1 LFHVKQ
7 SRIAAPSVSET
18 APTRAASSSKT
29 MQDLRYA
36 VRMLR
41 RNPGFT
47 ATAVLTLALGIGSN
61 AAIFSLVRAVLLPG
75 LPFPEPDRLVSI
87 EMRNARTGE
96 TAPGMNWRDAAD
108 FREQN
113 HSLEGLGLQGFAL
126 LNVSGGGR
134 PEALY
139 GARVSAG
146 LLRLLG
152 VQPRLGR
159 AFEDPEDLP
168 GSPHVILLSDGLWR
182 RRFAADPS
190 VVGKSI
196 SLSGV
201 GSQDWLVIG
210 VMPPGFN
217 FPIAIHTAAP
227 VTRQMA
233 FWIPLGM
240 DLRSE
245 GRERYSGMVVARLGR
260 GVTLARA
267 QAEME
272 GIAGRLS
279 RQYPATNADRGVRVI
294 RLADDVVGPAR
305 AGMLIVLAATGLV
318 VLIGCAN
325 IAGLLLVRAAARSRE
340 TAIRLALGASR
351 GRLVRQWTTEALLI
365 AALGGA
371 AGVLLAA
378 ASRRFVLSL
387 APPDLPDLETVR
399 INGLVL
405 AFTAVVSTLAGLL
418 FGVAPAWQSARSNPQ
433 TALAGGRGSLG
444 PRRGWGGLLV
454 AGEVALAVLLTIGAG
469 LLMKSFARLLAVDLG
484 YRPGHVLTA
493 VIASLPQERYP
504 DATAKVGF
512 YRRVLNE
519 VRAIPGVESAGA
531 AIGVPLSGNFPGRL
545 LRIEGAPAASAAASP
560 RAEIVPVSDGYLETI
575 GIPILRGRQWTPE
588 AVAAGHRL
596 ALVNEIAAAR
606 FWPSRDAIGKRLSID
621 AQPGQPW
628 LEVTGIV
635 KATREDS
642 PDKPPSPAIYLP
654 MEQGQPFFPQFLAVR
669 TAASP
674 GGFAE
679 PLRRAVARVD
689 KDQPVF
695 LVASMQSLIDT
706 ATSQRR
712 FGTVTLGIFAA
723 LALIL
728 AAAGI
733 YGVASYSV
741 ARRTQEIGVRMALGA
756 SRAHVARLILR
767 QGLGYA
773 AAGMVVGWCAAWPL
787 TRILASLLYGVTA
800 TDPATF
806 ATVPAIMLAVELAAC
821 YLPARRAMSV
831 DPVAALRTE

>member
-1 LFHVKQ
+1 
-7 SRIAAPSVSET
+7 
-18 APTRAASSSKT
+18 

-47 ATAVLTLALGIGSN
+47 ATAVLTLALGVGSN

-75 LPFPEPDRLVSI
+75 LPFPDPDRLVSL

-96 TAPGMNWRDAAD
+96 LAPGLNWRDAAD

-113 HSLEGLGLQGFAL
+113 LTLESFGMQRFAL
-126 LNVSGGGR
+126 LNFARDGR

-152 VQPRLGR
+152 VEPRLGR
-159 AFEDPEDLP
+159 AFEEPEDLP
-168 GSPHVILLSDGLWR
+168 GSPHVILLSDSLWR

-190 VVGKSI
+190 ILGKNI
-196 SLSGV
+196 SLVGF

-217 FPIAIHTAAP
+217 FPLTIPTSVNPA
-227 VTRQMA
+227 TRQMA
-233 FWIPLGM
+233 FWIPLGI
-240 DLRSE
+240 DVRRE
-245 GRERYSGMVVARLGR
+245 GRENFGGSVVARLGR

-267 QAEME
+267 QADLD
-272 GIAGRLS
+272 GIAARLG
-279 RQYPATNADRGVRVI
+279 RQYPATNADRGVRVVPLADSVLGRS
-294 RLADDVVGPAR
+294 RLA
-305 AGMLIVLAATGLV
+305 MLIVLAATGLV
-318 VLIGCAN
+318 VLIACAN

-340 TAIRLALGASR
+340 TAVRLALGASR

-371 AGVLLAA
+371 AGILLAA
-378 ASRRFVLSL
+378 ASRKFVLAL
-387 APPDLPDLETVR
+387 APPDLPGLERVR
-399 INGLVL
+399 IDVVVL
-405 AFTAVVSTLAGLL
+405 AFTAAVSTLAGLF

-433 TALAGGRGSLG
+433 TALAGGRGSVG
-444 PRRGWGGLLV
+444 PRRGWGALLV
-454 AGEVALAVLLTIGAG
+454 AGEVALAVLLTIAAG
-469 LLMKSFARLLAVDLG
+469 LLLQSFARLLAVDPG
-484 YRPGHVLTA
+484 YRPERVLTA
-493 VIASLPQERYP
+493 IITNLQPQRYP
-504 DATAKVGF
+504 DFPAKVNF
-512 YRRVLNE
+512 YRRLMDELRV
-519 VRAIPGVESAGA
+519 IPGVESAGA
-531 AIGVPLSGNFPGRL
+531 VIGVPLSGNFPGSF
-545 LRIEGAPAASAAASP
+545 LRIEDVPVASGAARPQ
-560 RAEIVPVSDGYLETI
+560 AEIVPASDGYLETI
-575 GIPILRGRQWTPE
+575 GIPVLRGRQWTAQE
-588 AVAAGHRL
+588 VAAGRRL
-596 ALVNEIAAAR
+596 ALVDEIAAAR
-606 FWPSRDAIGKRLSID
+606 FWPGQDAIGKRLSID

-635 KATREDS
+635 KATREVS

-654 MEQGQPFFPQFLAVR
+654 MEQGQPFFPQFVVVR
-669 TAASP
+669 TAASAA
-674 GGFAE
+674 GFAE

-689 KDQPVF
+689 KDQPVY
-695 LVASMQSLIDT
+695 LVTSMQSLVDT

-723 LALIL
+723 LALVL

-756 SRAHVARLILR
+756 SRADVARMILR
-767 QGLGYA
+767 QGLAPA
-773 AAGMVVGWCAAWPL
+773 AAGIALGWCAAWPL
-787 TRILASLLYGVTA
+787 TRVLASLLYGVTA

-806 ATVPAIMLAVELAAC
+806 ATVPAILLAVELAAC
-821 YLPARRAMSV
+821 YLPARRAMRV
-831 DPVAALRTE
+831 DPVAALRME